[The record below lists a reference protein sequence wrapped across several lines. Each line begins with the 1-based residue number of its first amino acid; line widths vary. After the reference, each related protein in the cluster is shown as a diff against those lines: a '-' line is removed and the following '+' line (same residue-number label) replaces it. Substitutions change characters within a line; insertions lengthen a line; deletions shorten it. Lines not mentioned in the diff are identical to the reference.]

1 MHQRLMAPSPSLA
14 LASRDVIALL
24 PRFRLPDNPDA
35 EQMLQERMFT
45 IQAFGIMFML
55 RRSEHVFS
63 KSGRLPTPQEPFSV
77 WGQQWVSHTLWGYR
91 EARGRQAHN
100 QHRILEGRPIWFRP
114 PTAPRP
120 TVPTS

>member
-1 MHQRLMAPSPSLA
+1 MKVAYGMDLA
-14 LASRDVIALL
+14 LASRDVIASL

-63 KSGRLPTPQEPFSV
+63 KSGRPPLRRSHLVFWDNNGCRIPYGDIGRRAAAKLTINIEFSKADQS
-77 WGQQWVSHTLWGYR
+77 GF
-91 EARGRQAHN
+91 GR
-100 QHRILEGRPIWFRP
+100 RPHH
-114 PTAPRP
+114 
-120 TVPTS
+120 V